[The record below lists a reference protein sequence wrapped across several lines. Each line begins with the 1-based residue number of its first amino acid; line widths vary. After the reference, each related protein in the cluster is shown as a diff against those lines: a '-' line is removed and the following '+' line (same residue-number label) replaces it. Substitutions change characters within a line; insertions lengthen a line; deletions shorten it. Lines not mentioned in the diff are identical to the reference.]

1 MVAMKMFNIL
11 RMSWFEYKKIFCKKG
26 IYIYLGVFLILVW
39 PLISKMNEIKNLDGE
54 KLQAMILLPVV
65 YFMFMIFA
73 YAIDILLEE
82 YYNGTATFLFTG
94 KMSRGRILFS
104 KILAINL
111 LGVTLGI
118 INCLF
123 NARFKN
129 AIAIQNQISE
139 GKLIFM
145 YLIFSWFAGNY
156 FLFMSTIFKN
166 RFASFLVGIFFLIS
180 ISDVSTFLRKLNVT
194 NRLVFEL
201 NPFDKFMKL
210 FVDSNV
216 SVYKITSLIFFG
228 TVFLFFAI
236 MIFNKKD
243 LS

>member
-1 MVAMKMFNIL
+1 MKMFDIL

-39 PLISKMNEIKNLDGE
+39 HLISKINEIKNLAGE
-54 KLQAMILLPVV
+54 KLQAVILLPVV
-65 YFMFMIFA
+65 YFTFMIFA

-82 YYNGTATFLFTG
+82 YYSGTATFLFTG
-94 KMSRGRILFS
+94 KMSRGKILFS

-123 NARFKN
+123 NMCFKN
-129 AIAIQNQISE
+129 AIAMQNQIDE
-139 GKLIFM
+139 DKLIFM

-166 RFASFLVGIFFLIS
+166 RFASFLVGLFFLIS
-180 ISDVSTFLRKLNVT
+180 ISDVSAFLGKLNLA
-194 NRLVFEL
+194 NKLFFEL
-201 NPFDKFMKL
+201 NPFDKFMEL
-210 FVDSNV
+210 LVNPNV
-216 SVYKITSLIFFG
+216 SVYKIISMIFFG
-228 TVFLFFAI
+228 ALFLFFAI
-236 MIFNKKD
+236 IIFNKKD

>member
-1 MVAMKMFNIL
+1 MKMFDIL

-39 PLISKMNEIKNLDGE
+39 PLISKMNEIKNLAGE
-54 KLQAMILLPVV
+54 KLQAVILLPAV
-65 YFMFMIFA
+65 YFTFMIFA

-82 YYNGTATFLFTG
+82 YYSGTATFLFTG
-94 KMSRGRILFS
+94 KMSRGKILFS

-123 NARFKN
+123 NACFKN
-129 AIAIQNQISE
+129 AIAVQNQIDE
-139 GKLIFM
+139 DKLIFM

-166 RFASFLVGIFFLIS
+166 RFASFLVGIFFLIA
-180 ISDVSTFLRKLNVT
+180 ISDMFAFLGKLNLA
-194 NRLVFEL
+194 NKLFFEL
-201 NPFDKFMKL
+201 NPFDKFMEL
-210 FVDSNV
+210 LINPNA
-216 SVYKITSLIFFG
+216 SVYKITSMIFFG
-228 TVFLFFAI
+228 AVFLFFAI

>member
-1 MVAMKMFNIL
+1 MKMFDIL

-39 PLISKMNEIKNLDGE
+39 PLISKMNEIKNLAGE
-54 KLQAMILLPVV
+54 KLQAVILLPAV
-65 YFMFMIFA
+65 YFTFMIFA

-82 YYNGTATFLFTG
+82 YYSGTATFLFTG
-94 KMSRGRILFS
+94 KMSRGKILFS

-123 NARFKN
+123 NACFKN
-129 AIAIQNQISE
+129 AIAVQNQIDE
-139 GKLIFM
+139 DKLIFM

-166 RFASFLVGIFFLIS
+166 RFASFIVGIFFLTA
-180 ISDVSTFLRKLNVT
+180 ISDVFAFLGKLNLA
-194 NRLVFEL
+194 NKIFFEL
-201 NPFDKFMKL
+201 NPFDKFMEL
-210 FVDSNV
+210 LINPNA
-216 SVYKITSLIFFG
+216 SVYKITSMIFFG
-228 TVFLFFAI
+228 AVFLFFAI

>member
-1 MVAMKMFNIL
+1 MKMFDIL

-39 PLISKMNEIKNLDGE
+39 PLISKMNEIKNLAGE
-54 KLQAMILLPVV
+54 KLQAVILLPAV
-65 YFMFMIFA
+65 YFTFMIFA

-94 KMSRGRILFS
+94 KMSRGKILFS

-123 NARFKN
+123 NACFKN
-129 AIAIQNQISE
+129 AIAVQNQIDE
-139 GKLIFM
+139 DKLIFM

-166 RFASFLVGIFFLIS
+166 RFASFIVGIFFLTA
-180 ISDVSTFLRKLNVT
+180 ISDVFAFLGKLNLA
-194 NRLVFEL
+194 NKIFFEL
-201 NPFDKFMKL
+201 NPFDKFMEL
-210 FVDSNV
+210 LINPNA
-216 SVYKITSLIFFG
+216 SVYKITSMIFFG
-228 TVFLFFAI
+228 AVFLFFAI

>member
-1 MVAMKMFNIL
+1 MKMFDIL

-39 PLISKMNEIKNLDGE
+39 PLISKINEIKNLAGE
-54 KLQAMILLPVV
+54 KLQAVILLPAI
-65 YFMFMIFA
+65 YFTFMIFA

-94 KMSRGRILFS
+94 KMSRGKILFS
-104 KILAINL
+104 KIVAINL

-118 INCLF
+118 ISCLF
-123 NARFKN
+123 NACFKN
-129 AIAIQNQISE
+129 AIAIQNQIDE
-139 GKLIFM
+139 DKLIFM

-166 RFASFLVGIFFLIS
+166 RFASFLVGIFFLTA
-180 ISDVSTFLRKLNVT
+180 ISDVFAFLGKLNLA
-194 NRLVFEL
+194 NKLFFEL
-201 NPFDKFMKL
+201 NPFDKFMEL
-210 FVDSNV
+210 LVNPNV
-216 SVYKITSLIFFG
+216 SVYKIISMIFFG
-228 TVFLFFAI
+228 AVFLFFAI

>member
-1 MVAMKMFNIL
+1 MKMFDIL

-39 PLISKMNEIKNLDGE
+39 PLINKMNEIKNLAGE
-54 KLQAMILLPVV
+54 KLQAVILLPAV

-73 YAIDILLEE
+73 YTIDILLEE
-82 YYNGTATFLFTG
+82 YYSGTATFLFTG
-94 KMSRGRILFS
+94 KMSRGKILFS

-123 NARFKN
+123 NMCFKN
-129 AIAIQNQISE
+129 AIAIQNQIDE
-139 GKLIFM
+139 DKLIFM

-166 RFASFLVGIFFLIS
+166 RFASFLVGLFFLIS
-180 ISDVSTFLRKLNVT
+180 ISDVSAFLGKLNLA
-194 NRLVFEL
+194 NKLFFEL
-201 NPFDKFMKL
+201 NPFDKFMEL
-210 FVDSNV
+210 LVNPNV
-216 SVYKITSLIFFG
+216 SVYKIISMIFFG
-228 TVFLFFAI
+228 ALFLFFAI